1 MRYENKLITP
11 TPKSRDHHNPLP
23 TGLYLINAAQ
33 CLANKYILN
42 TYLAHKYGLEVI

>member
-11 TPKSRDHHNPLP
+11 TPKSCDHRNPLP
-23 TGLYLINAAQ
+23 TGLCLINAAQ

-42 TYLAHKYGLEVI
+42 TYLAQKYGLEVI